1 MVRQEVLP
9 ALLEVASDQGGYVTT
24 RQAARFDVEPN
35 RLAQL
40 AQSGDVRRVRW
51 GVYAMRHAHHRLED
65 EISAWLS
72 IDRERLPWE
81 RDDEPIAV
89 LSNSSAASLH
99 DLGTVIPRLPSL
111 TVPPAHRGATR
122 GTDIEIH
129 VAPLPSADWSWMR
142 SDDVRLP
149 VTTPSRTII
158 DLLLAGEELSYV
170 QRAIAEAMADGRVT
184 PDELLETARRRKS
197 RTAGLTQRVASL
209 LEAAAA

>member
-9 ALLEVASDQGGYVTT
+9 ALLEVANEQGGYVTT
-24 RQAARFDVEPN
+24 RQAAQFGVEPG

-81 RDDEPIAV
+81 RDHEPIAV
-89 LSNSSAASLH
+89 LSHSSAASLH

-111 TVPPAHRGATR
+111 TVPPEHRGATR

-129 VAPLPSADWSWMR
+129 VAPLPSADWSWIR
-142 SDDVRLP
+142 SDDVKLP
-149 VTTPSRTII
+149 ATTPSRTIV
-158 DLLLAGEELSYV
+158 DLVLAGEELSYV
-170 QRAIAEAMADGRVT
+170 QRAIAEAMADRRVT